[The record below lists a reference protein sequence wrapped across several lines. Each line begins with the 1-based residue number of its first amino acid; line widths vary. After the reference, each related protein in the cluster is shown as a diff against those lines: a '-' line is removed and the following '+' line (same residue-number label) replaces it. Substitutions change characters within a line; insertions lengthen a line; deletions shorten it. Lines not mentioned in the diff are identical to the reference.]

1 MLPALNGSLEGYL
14 DSLNRIQSSMNLVQR
29 QVSSGVRVGR
39 ASDDPASIS
48 QVLEASSKIALTT
61 QSLANMNQLQVEL
74 ESGDSALQQALKL
87 LDEAGVLASQGAS
100 TVAGNPKFPTLAVQV
115 RDLQDRLVALTR
127 TSSNGRFIFSG
138 DLDQEPLYSAD
149 RTQAEGVQRL
159 QTAASTRAV
168 LDSAGN
174 TVWLSRTAHEIF
186 DSRDADGTPTEEN
199 VFRAL
204 NDLAAALESGDP
216 SAVASSMPALKAA
229 QEHLNQHLGLYGLA
243 QTRVTASIDAA
254 NRSLLSD
261 KEEMSKLRDTDV
273 AAAAVQLS
281 QLTLQQQAALS
292 AMSKIAQRDLFDFLA

>member
-159 QTAASTRAV
+159 QTAA
-168 LDSAGN
+168 
-174 TVWLSRTAHEIF
+174 
-186 DSRDADGTPTEEN
+186 
-199 VFRAL
+199 
-204 NDLAAALESGDP
+204 
-216 SAVASSMPALKAA
+216 
-229 QEHLNQHLGLYGLA
+229 
-243 QTRVTASIDAA
+243 
-254 NRSLLSD
+254 
-261 KEEMSKLRDTDV
+261 
-273 AAAAVQLS
+273 
-281 QLTLQQQAALS
+281 
-292 AMSKIAQRDLFDFLA
+292 